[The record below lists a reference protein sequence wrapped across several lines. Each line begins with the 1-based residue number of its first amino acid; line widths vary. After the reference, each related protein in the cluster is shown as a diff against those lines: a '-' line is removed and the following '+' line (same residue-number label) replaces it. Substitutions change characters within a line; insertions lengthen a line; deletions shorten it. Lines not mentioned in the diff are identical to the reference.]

1 MSNKVKDYDYLF
13 LSTMLRAREA
23 KMLSSDRIRRMI
35 DAQSFSDAAKQLTEC
50 GYEDMSGMT
59 AQQIDQT
66 LSSHRAAIFEELSRV
81 MPEPAILDAF
91 RLKYDYHNAKVLVK
105 SEAADVD
112 GAYLMSDSGSVAP
125 QALMEAF
132 HNEEFRFIPKRL
144 GDAIV
149 EARGIIRR
157 TENPQLADFAI
168 DKAYY
173 AELLEKAKKLS
184 SPFLTEY
191 AKLSIDG
198 ANLGAIVRTMRLGR
212 DFEFVK
218 PALIPG
224 GSNDAERIARAALGG
239 EALAPFYAGGEFEKA
254 AELGEEAA
262 KGGKLTEF
270 ELCCEKV
277 EKSFFDRAKFAG
289 FGAEAVIAYF
299 AALENEITAARM
311 ILSCKLAGV
320 DTELVRER
328 LCD

>member
-1 MSNKVKDYDYLF
+1 MSKVKDYDYLF

-23 KMLSSDRIRRMI
+23 KMLSKDRIRRMV
-35 DAQSFSDAAKQLTEC
+35 DAPSFQDAAKQLLEC
-50 GYEDMSGMT
+50 GYEDMSAMS
-59 AQQIDQT
+59 AAQIDEA
-66 LSSHRAAIFEELSRV
+66 LAAHRAAVFEELSRV
-81 MPEPAILDAF
+81 MPEPAILEAF
-91 RLKYDYHNAKVLVK
+91 RLKYDYHNAKVLIK

-112 GAYLMSDSGSVAP
+112 GAYLMSGSGRVPAK
-125 QALMEAF
+125 ALIEAF

-144 GDAIV
+144 GEAIA

-168 DKAYY
+168 DRAYY
-173 AELLEKAKKLS
+173 AELLEKAEGLS
-184 SPFLTEY
+184 SPFLGEY
-191 AKLSIDG
+191 AKLAIDG

-212 DFEFVK
+212 DFEFLK

-224 GSNDAERIARAALGG
+224 GNNDAGRIAKAALSG
-239 EALAPFYAGGEFEKA
+239 EALAPMYAGSEYAKA

-277 EKSFFDRAKFAG
+277 KASFFDRATLAG

-299 AALENEITAARM
+299 AKLENEITAARM
-311 ILSCKLAGV
+311 ILTCKLAGV
-320 DTELVRER
+320 DSALVRER